1 MRTSFLLL
9 LVIFLQGTYGFAD
22 EIMKDSLEVDKIW
35 DKAPH
40 NAFPD
45 MIRFKGNFYVALR
58 EGNNHMP
65 DKSGAVRI
73 LKSKDGKK
81 WQSVGLLEEEDR
93 DVREGRLSITPE
105 GKIMVITAVGVY
117 DDGYKILYPMVSF
130 SDEKGEDFTPLQRI
144 EMDIEPNLDWMWRVT
159 WHNKVGYGIVYRN
172 YNAARE
178 VHLLKTTDGINFNHV
193 AQLPIDGGPN
203 ESTIRFDE
211 NGEMYVLVRREDDDK
226 MGVLAKSDYPYKSW
240 TTKKLT
246 KRLGGPNFLFLDNS
260 TLVMGTR
267 DYRKEGAKTAIHLT
281 DLDGNIK
288 KSMNLPSGGD
298 TSYPGMVLYK
308 KKLWF
313 VYYSSHEEKTSV
325 YLTKIPIKTLNQ

>member
-1 MRTSFLLL
+1 MTP
-9 LVIFLQGTYGFAD
+9 GFSN
-22 EIMKDSLEVDKIW
+22 ESLKDSLEVEKIW

-45 MIRFKGNFYVALR
+45 MIRFKGDFYIALR

-65 DKSGAVRI
+65 DKSGAIRI
-73 LKSKDGKK
+73 LKSKDGED
-81 WQSVGLLEEEDR
+81 WQSVALLEEEDR
-93 DVREGRLSITPE
+93 DVREARLSITPE
-105 GKIMVITAVGVY
+105 GRIMVLTAVGVY

-130 SDEKGEDFTPLQRI
+130 SDTKGEGFSSLEKASID
-144 EMDIEPNLDWMWRVT
+144 MEPSLDWIWSLT
-159 WHNKVGYGIVYRN
+159 WHNNIGYGIVYRN

-211 NGEMYVLVRREDDDK
+211 NGKMYVLVRREDGDK
-226 MGVLAKSDYPYKSW
+226 MGVLAKSEAPYTDW

-246 KRLGGPNFLFLDNS
+246 KRLGGPNFLFLDKN

-267 DYRKEGAKTAIHLT
+267 DYRKTGAKTVIYLT
-281 DLDGNIK
+281 DLEGNINK
-288 KSMNLPSGGD
+288 TMEVPSGGD
-298 TSYPGMVLYK
+298 TSYPGMVIYK

-313 VYYSSHEEKTSV
+313 VYYSSHEEKTSI
-325 YLTKIPIKTLNQ
+325 YLTKIPIKDLYK

>member
-1 MRTSFLLL
+1 MRTNIILFLAIL
-9 LVIFLQGTYGFAD
+9 IQSTAGFA
-22 EIMKDSLEVDKIW
+22 EQLTKDSLEVNKIW

-45 MIRFKGNFYVALR
+45 MIRFKGDFYVALR

-73 LKSKDGKK
+73 LKSKDGDA
-81 WQSVGLLEEEDR
+81 WESVALLEEEDR
-93 DVREGRLSITPE
+93 DVREARLSITPE

-117 DDGYKILYPMVSF
+117 DKGYKILYPMVSF
-130 SDEKGEDFTPLQRI
+130 SDVNGEDFTPLQRI

-159 WHNKVGYGIVYRN
+159 WHNKIGYGIVYRN

-203 ESTIRFDE
+203 ESTIRFDK
-211 NGEMYVLVRREDDDK
+211 NGKMYVLVRREDDDK
-226 MGVLAKSDYPYKSW
+226 MGVLAKSDYPYNDW
-240 TTKKLT
+240 TTIKLT
-246 KRLGGPNFLFLDNS
+246 KRLGGPNFLFLDKH
-260 TLVMGTR
+260 TLIMGTR
-267 DYRKEGAKTAIHLT
+267 DYRKEGAKTVIHTT

-288 KSMNLPSGGD
+288 KTMELPSAGD
-298 TSYPGMVLYK
+298 TSYPGMVIFK

-313 VYYSSHEEKTSV
+313 VYYSSHEEKTSI
-325 YLTKIPIKTLNQ
+325 YLTKIPLKSLN